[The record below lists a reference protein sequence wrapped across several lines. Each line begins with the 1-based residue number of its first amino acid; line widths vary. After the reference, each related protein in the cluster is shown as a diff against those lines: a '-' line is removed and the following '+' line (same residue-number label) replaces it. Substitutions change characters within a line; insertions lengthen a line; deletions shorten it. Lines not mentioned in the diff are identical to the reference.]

1 MFTFQP
7 IVLAAAVTGILAA
20 AVFLSVAVV
29 AWLRGGRSRGA
40 ARRLAPMTVMPA
52 VAAFFLSSLVIAGT
66 LPAAAPLAGVLLVTA
81 GLVPSARSLW
91 RTSPGRSTSLTT
103 AHTAD

>member
-7 IVLAAAVTGILAA
+7 IVLAAAVAGVLAA
-20 AVFLSVAVV
+20 AVSLSVAVV
-29 AWLRGGRSRGA
+29 ASLRGGRSRDA

-66 LPAAAPLAGVLLVTA
+66 LPAAAPLAGVVLVTA
-81 GLVPSARSLW
+81 GLVPSMRSLW
-91 RTSPGRSTSLTT
+91 RTSPRRSASRTT
-103 AHTAD
+103 HRTAD